1 MAVDPGSGAGAAL
14 TRFRTRGLAFKLVG
28 TSVMVTLLICA
39 VLSGIASAEL
49 DSALQTAFEIRGE
62 AIALSLAA
70 AAEQS
75 VGGNLSSLQ
84 GSIDSN
90 KVIAG
95 VRYIYI
101 QDSDKTVMVH
111 TFSPQFPAGLEA
123 MNPLEM
129 GESTAQRRVK
139 VNRTVSF
146 DTPAGPINAIDVAAP
161 ISGGALGV
169 VHVGMDRGQVRAAVR
184 TLLRRLT
191 LWSLGVALLG
201 IALTTGV
208 TAVVVLRPVQ
218 ELTRATR
225 DIVGTGDLKQKI
237 AVSSSDELGGL
248 ARSFEEMVAKL
259 REALTSL
266 KDSSS
271 GLSQSMAELSSAS
284 SEQTANITQQAA
296 ALQETQVTAQEI
308 KQTSALAAQKAS
320 AVLEQSEKAETVTK
334 AGEAAIV
341 QSLSGL
347 ADIRGHVEQIAARI
361 QELSDRT
368 NQIGGITETVK
379 DLADQSNMLALNAAI
394 EAVRSG
400 EHGKGFAVVAR
411 EIRSLADQSIAA
423 TRRVREVLD
432 SITGSIRGVVAI
444 TQEGSQRIE
453 VGLEQI
459 RSSGESLQKLST
471 IVRDSSAS
479 VRQIASAVSQQ
490 NAGIGQIFSAVT
502 DLSRMMDATMRRLDA
517 THEAAARLEA
527 ISGRAALVVSAY
539 RV

>member
-1 MAVDPGSGAGAAL
+1 MKRL
-14 TRFRTRGLAFKLVG
+14 RTAGLALKLVG
-28 TSVMVTLLICA
+28 TSVLVTLLVCA
-39 VLSGIASAEL
+39 VLSSIASAQLGSSLVE
-49 DSALQTAFEIRGE
+49 AFQTRGE

-75 VGGNLSSLQ
+75 VGGNTSSLQ

-90 KVIAG
+90 KVIKG

-101 QDSDKTVMVH
+101 QDTDKTVIVH

-129 GESTAQRRVK
+129 GEASAHQRVK
-139 VNRTVSF
+139 VNRNVLF
-146 DTPAGPINAIDVAAP
+146 DTASGRIEAIDVAAP

-169 VHVGMDRGQVRAAVR
+169 VHVGLDRLEISAAVGA
-184 TLLRRLT
+184 LRRRLM
-191 LWSLGVALLG
+191 LWSLVIALIG
-201 IALTTGV
+201 IALATFV
-208 TAVVVLRPVQ
+208 TVAVVLRPVQ
-218 ELTRATR
+218 ELTRATL
-225 DIVGTGDLKQKI
+225 DIIRSGDLKQEI
-237 AVSSSDELGGL
+237 AVRSEDELGAL
-248 ARSFEEMVAKL
+248 ARSFGQMVEKL

-271 GLSQSMAELSSAS
+271 GLSQSMAELGSVS
-284 SEQTANITQQAA
+284 SEQTRTITRQAA
-296 ALQETQVTAQEI
+296 ALQQTQVTAQEI
-308 KQTSALAAQKAS
+308 KQTSMLAAQKAS
-320 AVLEQSEKAETVTK
+320 AVLEQSEKAEVVSRT
-334 AGEAAIV
+334 GEEAIV
-341 QSLSGL
+341 RSLAGL
-347 ADIRGHVEQIAARI
+347 SDIRGHVEQIASRI
-361 QELSDRT
+361 QDLSDRT

-432 SITGSIRGVVAI
+432 SITASIRGVVAI

-453 VGLEQI
+453 AGLEQI
-459 RSSGESLQKLST
+459 RSSGESLQELST

-479 VRQIASAVSQQ
+479 VRQIAAAVSQQ

-502 DLSRMMDATMRRLDA
+502 DLSLMMDDTMRRLDA
-517 THEAAARLEA
+517 THEAAARLEE
-527 ISGRAALVVSAY
+527 ISGKAAMVVAAY